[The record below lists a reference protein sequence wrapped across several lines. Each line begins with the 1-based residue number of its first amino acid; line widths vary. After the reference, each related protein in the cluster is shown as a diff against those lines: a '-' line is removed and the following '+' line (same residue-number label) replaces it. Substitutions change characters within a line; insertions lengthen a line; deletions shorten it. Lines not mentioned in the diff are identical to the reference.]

1 MRLQRIRISS
11 KRNNQNQENRKGIQ
25 MMGSISSSQ
34 RKMDHLLSN
43 ISRSEINLS
52 IVLMQTVALHT
63 KTLQNCD
70 HQAGKTSNY
79 LTKHVNH
86 LNKRINQ
93 QKIEA
98 KVGFQDAASRVT
110 MMMLQS
116 KPEIIWD
123 IVNKN
128 YQLISQQLKREIETK
143 KDQI

>member
-1 MRLQRIRISS
+1 MLLQRTRISS
-11 KRNNQNQENRKGIQ
+11 KRNNKKTQNQKGIQ
-25 MMGSISSSQ
+25 RMGSILSNQ
-34 RKMDHLLSN
+34 RKMDLQSN

-52 IVLMQTVALHT
+52 FILMQTVALHT

-70 HQAGKTSNY
+70 HQADKTSNY
-79 LTKHVNH
+79 QTKHVNH
-86 LNKRINQ
+86 LNNRINQ
-93 QKIEA
+93 QKIEV

-123 IVNKN
+123 IVNRN